1 MSLSALASDRFQ
13 SFKSLSCCVTGGA
26 GFIGSH
32 LVEALVGQG
41 ATVTVLDDL
50 SSGDL
55 ERLSPWRASLR
66 IVEGSI
72 LDDEALDDALEGV
85 QLVYH
90 HAALVSVPESLEH
103 PERYKTVNVGGTR
116 SVLEASVRH
125 GVSRL
130 IYAGSCSAY
139 GNLPGL
145 PKVET
150 DPVEPT
156 SPYAA
161 TKLEGEHLVGTYAD
175 PSGLDTARLRYFN
188 VFGPRQPH
196 NSPYAAV
203 VPKFVEAL
211 SSGGSARIFG
221 DGGQTRD
228 FIDVRDVV
236 QANLRAGVLIE
247 PHQGCVYNIGSG
259 TRVSILEVLETVARQ
274 LDLPARMTLE
284 EARGGE
290 VRDSEACID
299 LARERLGFQPE
310 RSLAESVREIANTA
324 E

>member
-1 MSLSALASDRFQ
+1 MTQLDLSSDRFQ
-13 SFKSLSCCVTGGA
+13 PLKRMSCCVTGGA

-41 ATVTVLDDL
+41 ASVTVLDDL

-55 ERLSPWRASLR
+55 DRLSPWRDQLR
-66 IVEGSI
+66 VVEGSI
-72 LDDEALDDALEGV
+72 LDDEALDHAFDGV
-85 QLVYH
+85 ELVFH
-90 HAALVSVPESLEH
+90 HAALVSVPESLEF
-103 PERYKTVNVGGTR
+103 PERYEAVNVGGTR
-116 SVLEASVRH
+116 AVLAASIRH

-130 IYAGSCSAY
+130 VYAGSCSAY

-145 PKVET
+145 PKLES

-161 TKLEGEHLVGTYAD
+161 TKLDGELLVGAHDD
-175 PSGLDTARLRYFN
+175 PSGLDTVRLRYFN

-196 NSPYAAV
+196 DSPYAAV

-236 QANLRAGVLIE
+236 QANLRAGALVE
-247 PHQGCVYNIGSG
+247 PHRGCVYNIGSG
-259 TRVSILEVLETVARQ
+259 SRISILEILETVAQQ
-274 LDLPARMTLE
+274 LGLPVRMTLE

-299 LARERLGFQPE
+299 LARERLGFQPS
-310 RSLAESVREIANTA
+310 RSLAESVREIADVSS
-324 E
+324 

>member
-1 MSLSALASDRFQ
+1 MSSDRFQ
-13 SFKSLSCCVTGGA
+13 SFKNVSCCVTGGA

-32 LVEALVGQG
+32 LVEALVGEG
-41 ATVTVLDDL
+41 ASVTILDDL

-55 ERLSPWRASLR
+55 ERLSPWRDEIR
-66 IVEGSI
+66 VVEGSI
-72 LDDEALDDALEGV
+72 LDEDALNQSFDGV
-85 QLVYH
+85 QIVFH
-90 HAALVSVPESLEH
+90 HAALVSVPESLEF
-103 PERYKTVNVGGTR
+103 PERYQSVNVDGTR
-116 SVLEASVRH
+116 QVLEASIRH

-130 IYAGSCSAY
+130 VYAGSCSAY

-145 PKVET
+145 PKVES
-150 DPVEPT
+150 DPVDPT

-161 TKLEGEHLVGTYAD
+161 SKLEGELLVGAHAD
-175 PSGLDTARLRYFN
+175 SAGLDTARLRYFN

-236 QANLRAGVLIE
+236 QANLRAAALIE

-259 TRVSILEVLETVARQ
+259 ARISILEVLETVASE
-274 LDLPARMTLE
+274 LGLPVRMTLE

-299 LARERLGFQPE
+299 LARERLGFEPM
-310 RSLAESVREIANTA
+310 RSLAESVREISEASS
-324 E
+324 

>member
-1 MSLSALASDRFQ
+1 MTGSDFSSDRFQ
-13 SFKSLSCCVTGGA
+13 PFDGLSCCVTGGA

-41 ATVTVLDDL
+41 AVVTVLDDL

-55 ERLSPWRASLR
+55 ERLSPWRESLR
-66 IVEGSI
+66 VVEGSI
-72 LDDEALDDALEGV
+72 LDDGALNEALDGV
-85 QLVYH
+85 HLVYH
-90 HAALVSVPESLEH
+90 HAALVSVPESLEF
-103 PERYKTVNVGGTR
+103 PERYQAVNVDGTR
-116 SVLEASVRH
+116 SVLEACLRH

-130 IYAGSCSAY
+130 VYAGSCSAY

-161 TKLEGEHLVGTYAD
+161 TKLEGELLVGAYAD
-175 PSGLDTARLRYFN
+175 PSGFDTARLRYFN

-236 QANLRAGVLIE
+236 QANLRAGALIE

-259 TRVSILEVLETVARQ
+259 NRISILEILETVARE
-274 LDLPARMTLE
+274 LDMPARKTLE
-284 EARGGE
+284 APREGE

-299 LARERLGFQPE
+299 LARERLGFEPV
-310 RSLAESVREIANTA
+310 RALSNSVREIADA
-324 E
+324 AR

>member
-1 MSLSALASDRFQ
+1 MTESDLSSDRFH
-13 SFKSLSCCVTGGA
+13 SLKGVSCCVTGGA

-41 ATVTVLDDL
+41 AVVTVLDDL

-55 ERLSPWRASLR
+55 ERLSPWRENLR
-66 IVEGSI
+66 VVEGSI
-72 LDDEALDDALEGV
+72 LDDEALDRAFGGIE
-85 QLVYH
+85 LVFH
-90 HAALVSVPESLEH
+90 HAALVSVPESMEF
-103 PERYKTVNVGGTR
+103 PERYEAVNVGGTR
-116 SVLEASVRH
+116 SVLEAAMRH

-130 IYAGSCSAY
+130 VYAGSCSAY

-161 TKLEGEHLVGTYAD
+161 TKLEGELLVGAYAD
-175 PSGLDTARLRYFN
+175 SSGLDTARLRYFN

-236 QANLRAGVLIE
+236 QANLRAGALVE

-259 TRVSILEVLETVARQ
+259 ARVSILEVLQTVASQ
-274 LDLPARMTLE
+274 LQLPVRMTLE
-284 EARGGE
+284 EARDGE

-299 LARERLGFQPE
+299 LANERLGFQPI
-310 RSLAESVREIANTA
+310 RSLAESVREIAEASN
-324 E
+324 